1 MKPWKFQTKTKF
13 HQKKV
18 KFSKLFANLLR
29 WSLENFEKSADL
41 GPLPAEIE
49 LLPVE
54 IYKVYKQIF
63 KKINFRWKFTKV
75 YKQNFKKIP
84 ISPFSD
90 PNWPS
95 FLPLYLKYLEKFRE
109 KSADIRFRS
118 VHLPSKGDKHLA
130 KKPVNYCRKHEEL
143 EPFTTVYKHSTANL
157 CHFRFRQVAPPVKT
171 QKIRF
176 LGDHWLFPVR
186 STGALGPSEAE

>member
-1 MKPWKFQTKTKF
+1 M
-13 HQKKV
+13 
-18 KFSKLFANLLR
+18 
-29 WSLENFEKSADL
+29 
-41 GPLPAEIE
+41 
-49 LLPVE
+49 
-54 IYKVYKQIF
+54 
-63 KKINFRWKFTKV
+63 
-75 YKQNFKKIP
+75 
-84 ISPFSD
+84 
-90 PNWPS
+90 
-95 FLPLYLKYLEKFRE
+95 PLYLKYLEKFRE